1 MNKNIVLVGFMGT
14 GKSEVGTLLAEKL
27 NKKFVDTDKIIE
39 QREKDRIA
47 RIFQVKGE
55 EYFRKVEEEV
65 IEEVSK
71 YENCVIATGGGAL
84 IREKNYLNLK
94 KNGILICLTAT
105 PEEIYKRTL
114 PKKDRPLL
122 MKSKNI
128 IETIKELLEIRKPY
142 YSKADYTIDTT
153 NKKIEVVVEEI
164 IKIIEKDE
172 ENKGQS

>member
-1 MNKNIVLVGFMGT
+1 MSKNIVLVGFMGT
-14 GKSEVGTLLAEKL
+14 GKSEVGILLAEKL
-27 NKKFVDTDKIIE
+27 KRRFIDTDKIIE
-39 QREKDRIA
+39 EKEKDRIA

-55 EYFRKVEEEV
+55 EYFREVEEQI

-94 KNGILICLTAT
+94 RNGVLICLTAS

-122 MKSKNI
+122 MRSKNV

-153 NKKIEVVVEEI
+153 NKKIEAVVEEI
-164 IKIIEKDE
+164 IKIIEKNG
-172 ENKGQS
+172 EN

>member
-1 MNKNIVLVGFMGT
+1 MDKNIVLVGFMGT
-14 GKSEVGTLLAEKL
+14 GKSEVGCLLAEKL
-27 NKKFVDTDKIIE
+27 KRKFFDTDKIIE
-39 QREKDRIA
+39 EREKDRIA

-55 EYFRKVEEEV
+55 EYFRNLEEQV

-122 MKSKNI
+122 MRSKNV

-142 YSKADYTIDTT
+142 YEKADYTIDTT
-153 NKKIEVVVEEI
+153 NKKIEAVVDEI
-164 IKIIEKDE
+164 IKIIERNGK
-172 ENKGQS
+172 N

>member
-39 QREKDRIA
+39 QREKDRIV

-84 IREKNYLNLK
+84 IRE
-94 KNGILICLTAT
+94 
-105 PEEIYKRTL
+105 
-114 PKKDRPLL
+114 
-122 MKSKNI
+122 
-128 IETIKELLEIRKPY
+128 
-142 YSKADYTIDTT
+142 
-153 NKKIEVVVEEI
+153 
-164 IKIIEKDE
+164 
-172 ENKGQS
+172 